1 MITEVRKLSKGF
13 GAAVVLILMLEN
25 YFLYLIEAE

>member
-1 MITEVRKLSKGF
+1 MITEVRKVSKGF
-13 GAAVVLILMLEN
+13 SAAVVLIRMLDN